1 MSETFEQFKN
11 LFSYGSRND
20 LSFKFL
26 KWLSEDEAAD
36 WIQELLQ
43 MLTNAHDSSDYAPV
57 VEHIYAGQEKVYAP
71 EGKWTY
77 DEGPF
82 TPIGKPLSE
91 SRLSLISSSGSFV
104 QGHDPQPFGVG
115 AMTQEEAAAR
125 INEFLKVAPE
135 LTSIPFDT
143 PQENLQVLHGGYD
156 IRAAQADSNVV
167 FPFQLLAEME
177 RAGVIGSLTPNAY
190 SFVGATSQ
198 IRLLKDVG
206 PQWVG
211 MLQDQ
216 EVDAVLLVPA

>member
-11 LFSYGSRND
+11 SFSYGSRTD
-20 LSFKFL
+20 LIFKFL
-26 KWLSEDEAAD
+26 KSLPEDEAAD
-36 WIQELLQ
+36 WFQDLLWK
-43 MLTNAHDSSDYAPV
+43 LGDAHDSDDYSPV
-57 VEHIYAGQEKVYAP
+57 VEHIYATQVKVYAP

-82 TPIGKPLSE
+82 TPMGKPLSE
-91 SRLSLISSSGSFV
+91 SRLSLISSSGFFV
-104 QGHDPQPFGVG
+104 QGHDPQPFGVE
-115 AMTQEEAAAR
+115 AMTQDEAAAR
-125 INEFLKVAPE
+125 IQEFLKIAPV

-143 PQENLQVLHGGYD
+143 PQEKLQVRHGGYD
-156 IRAAQADSNVV
+156 VRAAQADTNVV
-167 FPFQLLAEME
+167 FPIHLLAEME

-198 IRLLKDVG
+198 IRLLKQVG